1 MTSRTTTSLL
11 APPVQP
17 QDSNRVSL
25 SPGVHGRWRAGTRV
39 VGALTLAAALGAGLL
54 VGPVPTA
61 ASGSAATKSTTTR
74 AAPASEATT
83 SAARASA
90 TFHTWRGGVASG
102 CRARIQDH
110 FQVEAALTNNATTE
124 RKLLL
129 RYRYQGCWSK
139 VASSGWVA
147 PGTTREVTH
156 YFRYPQ
162 DEIGKV
168 RMRSRIIGP
177 DSGSTKKITRP
188 RSLPKCRS

>member
-1 MTSRTTTSLL
+1 MLV
-11 APPVQP
+11 APVP
-17 QDSNRVSL
+17 
-25 SPGVHGRWRAGTRV
+25 
-39 VGALTLAAALGAGLL
+39 LAASKGAAAE
-54 VGPVPTA
+54 TA
-61 ASGSAATKSTTTR
+61 TATVAS
-74 AAPASEATT
+74 T
-83 SAARASA
+83 SVARANA

-102 CRARIQDH
+102 CRARIQDQ
-110 FQVEAALTNNATTE
+110 FQVEAALTNNATTK

-129 RYRYQGCWSK
+129 RYRYQGQWSR

-147 PGTTREVTH
+147 PGTTREVTA

-168 RMRSRIIGP
+168 RMKSRIIGP